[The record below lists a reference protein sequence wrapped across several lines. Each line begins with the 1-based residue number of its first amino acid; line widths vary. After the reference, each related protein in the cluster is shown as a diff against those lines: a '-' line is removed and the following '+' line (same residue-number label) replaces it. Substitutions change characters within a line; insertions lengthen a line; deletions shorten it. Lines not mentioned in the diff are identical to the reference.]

1 LKEKAMKHVVLTLA
15 AVAIV
20 GFAANL
26 ALAGNGHRSYS
37 GHVEYHGYHEYSGSQ
52 YSGNLGGYYDRG
64 YRGSSYPS
72 SSRYSRGYESY
83 GYTPSFG
90 MSHGEAVRRIMAK
103 HSRSRYHTHP
113 RSMYNG
119 PPSYR

>member
-1 LKEKAMKHVVLTLA
+1 MKHAVLSLA
-15 AVAIV
+15 AVAVV
-20 GFAANL
+20 GFAANS

-37 GHVEYHGYHEYSGSQ
+37 GYVEYRGYHEYSGSQ
-52 YSGNLGGYYDRG
+52 GGYYDKG
-64 YRGSSYPS
+64 YRGSRYPAT
-72 SSRYSRGYESY
+72 SRYSRGYRSG
-83 GYTPSFG
+83 GYRPGLGIT
-90 MSHGEAVRRIMAK
+90 HDEAVRRIMAK

>member
-1 LKEKAMKHVVLTLA
+1 MKHVVLTLA

-20 GFAANL
+20 GFAANS
-26 ALAGNGHRSYS
+26 ALAGNGQRSY
-37 GHVEYHGYHEYSGSQ
+37 GGYVEYHGYHEYSG
-52 YSGNLGGYYDRG
+52 GHGAYYDNVYPR
-64 YRGSSYPS
+64 SWYPS
-72 SSRYSRGYESY
+72 ASKYSRGYRSG
-83 GYTPSFG
+83 GYTPSLG

-113 RSMYNG
+113 RSLYNG

>member
-1 LKEKAMKHVVLTLA
+1 MKRVVLTLA

-20 GFAANL
+20 GFAANS
-26 ALAGNGHRSYS
+26 ALAGNGHRPYS
-37 GHVEYHGYHEYSGSQ
+37 GYIEYHGYHEYSGSQ
-52 YSGNLGGYYDRG
+52 GRYYDNG
-64 YRGSSYPS
+64 YRGSRYPS
-72 SSRYSRGYESY
+72 TPRYLRGYRSG
-83 GYTPSFG
+83 GYTPSLG

>member
-1 LKEKAMKHVVLTLA
+1 MKRVVLSLA

-20 GFAANL
+20 GLLANS
-26 ALAGNGHRSYS
+26 AWAGNGSRSYS
-37 GHVEYHGYHEYSGSQ
+37 GYVEYRGYHEYSGS
-52 YSGNLGGYYDRG
+52 NLGGYYDKG

-72 SSRYSRGYESY
+72 SSRYSRGYQSSR
-83 GYTPSFG
+83 YTPSLG
-90 MSHGEAVRRIMAK
+90 MTHGEAVRRVMAK

-113 RSMYNG
+113 RSLYNG

>member
-1 LKEKAMKHVVLTLA
+1 MKHVVLSLA

-20 GFAANL
+20 GFAANS
-26 ALAGNGHRSYS
+26 ALADNGHRSYS
-37 GHVEYHGYHEYSGSQ
+37 GYVEYHGYHEYSGD
-52 YSGNLGGYYDRG
+52 LGGYYDKG

-72 SSRYSRGYESY
+72 ASRYSRGYGSG
-83 GYTPSFG
+83 GYTPSLG

>member
-1 LKEKAMKHVVLTLA
+1 MKHAVLSLA

-20 GFAANL
+20 GFAANS

-37 GHVEYHGYHEYSGSQ
+37 GYIEYHGYHEYSGSQ
-52 YSGNLGGYYDRG
+52 GGYYDNG
-64 YRGSSYPS
+64 YRGSRYPDTP
-72 SSRYSRGYESY
+72 RYSRGYRSGGYRSY
-83 GYTPSFG
+83 GYAPSLG
-90 MSHGEAVRRIMAK
+90 MSHDEAVRRVMAK

-119 PPSYR
+119 RPSYR

>member
-1 LKEKAMKHVVLTLA
+1 MKRVVLTLA

-20 GFAANL
+20 GFAANS

-37 GHVEYHGYHEYSGSQ
+37 GYIEYHGYHEYSG
-52 YSGNLGGYYDRG
+52 NLGGYYDNG
-64 YRGSSYPS
+64 YRSSSYPS
-72 SSRYSRGYESY
+72 TSRYSRGYRSG
-83 GYTPSFG
+83 GYTPSLG
-90 MSHGEAVRRIMAK
+90 MSHDEAVRRVMAK

-113 RSMYNG
+113 RSLYNG